1 MRARN
6 LKAVL
11 RAAGLP
17 EGLTLYSL
25 WHTAASLLLAEG
37 VHVKAV
43 SERLGHASTAFTKD
57 TYVHSLPTVQEEAA
71 AALERMVSRS

>member
-1 MRARN
+1 MRECS

-17 EGLTLYSL
+17 ESFTLYSL
-25 WHTAASLLLAEG
+25 RHTAASLLLAAG

-43 SERLGHASTAFTKD
+43 SERLGHVSTAFTMD
-57 TYVHSLPTVQEEAA
+57 TYVHSLPTMQEEAA
-71 AALERMVSRS
+71 AALERMVSSS